1 MKQYTVTIQ
10 HKLSGQ
16 QVLVATGPL
25 HATLEVKQLFMHQP
39 AGAFTCCIQGADL
52 IEITT

>member
-10 HKLSGQ
+10 HKLTGQ
-16 QVLVATGPL
+16 QVLVATGSL
-25 HATLEVKQLFMHQP
+25 HATLDLKQLFMG
-39 AGAFTCCIQGADL
+39 AGTGAFTCCIQGADL